1 MFFLRFWFLQ
11 EISISIIIF
20 LEFSIKPK
28 IVVRIWIWMHW
39 QNWMRNNG
47 KQKIKIAT
55 VDQFLSHWM
64 WCKKLSNIY
73 ASHQYIFIFS
83 ENDFFYNFVF
93 SFSNS
98 KKSWACDLHLWLMFF
113 ASFSYSSSS
122 LDAHNQWKSKFIS
135 MRKRRRCVWLNVR
148 KSNTAERE
156 RQKAFAINTR
166 T

>member
-55 VDQFLSHWM
+55 VEWFLSHWIL
-64 WCKKLSNIY
+64 WCRKLSNIY

-83 ENDFFYNFVF
+83 ENDFLNSCFP
-93 SFSNS
+93 FSNS
-98 KKSWACDLHLWLMFF
+98 KRSWACDLHLWLMFF

-135 MRKRRRCVWLNVR
+135 MRKRRLCIWLNVR
-148 KSNTAERE
+148 KSNIQLSESDR
-156 RQKAFAINTR
+156 RR
-166 T
+166 SP